1 MAEKCGLATTHLDS
15 LTPSSEDP
23 GMNPAAFSCFALI
36 YDDLCQPIPA
46 PGIVAIETAVANSSR
61 CAVPQQAPRPA
72 GDYSCGCM
80 FWGERGGGHTRQPVG
95 PSVDAAIMTTVL
107 STNRVDSR
115 SFSSR
120 NCAFRRTHTS
130 TDPIRLLCIRLALP
144 LTLSLPSRFAPGT
157 KLMVAVSPRAPW
169 FAGAFSRDCTFLG
182 CRGGVLTINRQPVG
196 PLVSTAAITTATV
209 INHVD
214 SGSFSSRCCT
224 LRRTHTSADPIRILC
239 IRLAL
244 TLTLSRPPGFASCAR
259 LMVCVLPCALW
270 VVGDFSCDCMFWDD
284 WGGGLTGQPMG
295 PQVDTANMRTVLSTN
310 HVDSR
315 SFSPRCWAFR
325 RTHPSANP
333 IRLLCI
339 RLALPL
345 TLSLPSGFVPNT
357 KLVVGASLR
366 ALGLVGDFS
375 CDCMFWD
382 DRGGGL
388 TGQPMG
394 PQVDTANMRT
404 VLSTNHV
411 DSRSFSSRC
420 WAFRRTHSSADPI
433 RLLCIRLALPLT
445 LSLPSR
451 FAPGTK
457 LMVAVSPRAPWFAG
471 AFSRDCTFLGCRGG
485 VLTINRQPVG
495 PLVSTA
501 AITTATVINHVDSG
515 SFSSRCCTLR
525 RTHTSADPIRIL
537 CIRLALTL
545 TLSRPP
551 GFASCARLMVCV
563 LPCALWVVGDFSCD
577 CMFWDD
583 WGGGLT
589 GQPMG
594 PQVDTANMRT
604 VLSTNHVDS
613 RSFSP
618 RCWAFRRTHPSANPI
633 RLLCIRLA
641 LPLTLSLPSGFVPN
655 TKLVVGASLRALGL
669 VGDFSC
675 DCMFWDDRG
684 GGLTGQPMGPQVDTA
699 NMRTVLSTNHVDSR
713 SFSSRCWAFRRT
725 HSSADPIRL
734 LCIRLALPLT
744 LSLPSG
750 FVPSTKLMVGA
761 SPRALGLVKDFSC
774 DCTFWDERGGG
785 LAPVGP
791 RVDTATI
798 RTVLSTNRVD
808 SGSFSSGCCA
818 FRRTH
823 TSADP
828 IRLLCIQLALP
839 LTLPLPLRFAPSARL
854 TVGGTPC
861 ALWLVGGF
869 SCDCMFWENSGG
881 GLTTQPVG
889 TATMT
894 TVTSTNRVDLES
906 FSSRCWT
913 FRRTHTSADPIRV
926 LCTRLALPL
935 TLSLTSRLAPRAR
948 LTVDVPTRAFWLAG
962 IFLRRKK
969 RCAGVVGTRTDW
981 VLKGEEGGMTTPLLQ
996 YVARF
1001 DGGGEI
1007 FGFGGGG
1014 YKESWSWCSLFVE
1027 YPSLFVATSG
1037 EKPALRFRPRAV
1049 VAGRGVVAVC
1059 TRISSRECV
1068 YDK

>member
-1 MAEKCGLATTHLDS
+1 MACSHPGGREGSVCSPLAFLWGTNLRLGCVALVGLYGLLVGLFGLGSVASTEPRLLGTATVQQAWRSERAELEARLLVTEQLVAGRSGLATAHLDS
-15 LTPSSEDP
+15 LAPSSEDP
-23 GMNPAAFSCFALI
+23 GMNPAAFSWFALI
-36 YDDLCQPIPA
+36 YDDLRQPMPA
-46 PGIVAIETAVANSSR
+46 PSIVAIGTAVANSSSWH
-61 CAVPQQAPRPA
+61 AVPQQAPRLA
-72 GDYSCGCM
+72 GDFSCDCM
-80 FWGERGGGHTRQPVG
+80 FRGEREGGYTRQVG
-95 PSVDAAIMTTVL
+95 PSVDTAIMTTVL

-120 NCAFRRTHTS
+120 RCAFRRTHTS

-144 LTLSLPSRFAPGT
+144 LNLFLPSRFAPGT
-157 KLMVAVSPRAPW
+157 KLMVGVSPRASWP
-169 FAGAFSRDCTFLG
+169 AGVFLRDCTFWD
-182 CRGGVLTINRQPVG
+182 CKGGVLIINRQQVG
-196 PLVSTAAITTATV
+196 PLVNTPATTTATG

-214 SGSFSSRCCT
+214 SGRFSSRCCT
-224 LRRTHTSADPIRILC
+224 FRRTHTSADPIRILC

-259 LMVCVLPCALW
+259 LMVCASPWAL
-270 VVGDFSCDCMFWDD
+270 
-284 WGGGLTGQPMG
+284 Q
-295 PQVDTANMRTVLSTN
+295 
-310 HVDSR
+310 
-315 SFSPRCWAFR
+315 
-325 RTHPSANP
+325 
-333 IRLLCI
+333 
-339 RLALPL
+339 
-345 TLSLPSGFVPNT
+345 
-357 KLVVGASLR
+357 LVV
-366 ALGLVGDFS
+366 DFS

-388 TGQPMG
+388 AGQLG
-394 PQVDTANMRT
+394 PQVDTANIRT

-420 WAFRRTHSSADPI
+420 WAFRRTHPSADPI
-433 RLLCIRLALPLT
+433 RLLDIRLALPLT
-445 LSLPSR
+445 LSLPSA
-451 FAPGTK
+451 FVPSTK
-457 LMVAVSPRAPWFAG
+457 LMVGASPRA
-471 AFSRDCTFLGCRGG
+471 LG
-485 VLTINRQPVG
+485 PVK
-495 PLVSTA
+495 
-501 AITTATVINHVDSG
+501 
-515 SFSSRCCTLR
+515 
-525 RTHTSADPIRIL
+525 
-537 CIRLALTL
+537 
-545 TLSRPP
+545 
-551 GFASCARLMVCV
+551 
-563 LPCALWVVGDFSCD
+563 DFSFD

-583 WGGGLT
+583 RGGGLA

-594 PQVDTANMRT
+594 PQVDTAN
-604 VLSTNHVDS
+604 
-613 RSFSP
+613 
-618 RCWAFRRTHPSANPI
+618 I
-633 RLLCIRLA
+633 
-641 LPLTLSLPSGFVPN
+641 
-655 TKLVVGASLRALGL
+655 
-669 VGDFSC
+669 
-675 DCMFWDDRG
+675 
-684 GGLTGQPMGPQVDTA
+684 
-699 NMRTVLSTNHVDSR
+699 RTVLSTNHVDSR

-725 HSSADPIRL
+725 HPSADPIRL
-734 LCIRLALPLT
+734 LGIRLALPLT

-774 DCTFWDERGGG
+774 DCMFWDERGGG
-785 LAPVGP
+785 LVPVDP
-791 RVDTATI
+791 RVDTATT

-808 SGSFSSGCCA
+808 SGSFGSGCCA

-828 IRLLCIQLALP
+828 IRLLCIRLALP

-861 ALWLVGGF
+861 ALWLVGDF
-869 SCDCMFWENSGG
+869 SCDCMSWEKCGG
-881 GLTTQPVG
+881 GLTTQPVS

-894 TVTSTNRVDLES
+894 TVTSANRGDLES

-935 TLSLTSRLAPRAR
+935 TLSLTSRLAPCAR
-948 LTVDVPTRAFWLAG
+948 LTVDVPTRALWLAG

-969 RCAGVVGTRTDW
+969 ICAGVVGTRTDW

-1014 YKESWSWCSLFVE
+1014 YKESWPWCSLFVGF
-1027 YPSLFVATSG
+1027 PSLFVAPSG

-1059 TRISSRECV
+1059 TRISSQEHV

>member
-1 MAEKCGLATTHLDS
+1 MACSHPGGREGSVCSPLAFLWGTNLRLGCVALVGLYGLLVGLFGLGSVASTEPRLLGTATVQQAWRSERAELEARLLVTEQLVAGKSGLATAHLDS
-15 LTPSSEDP
+15 LAPSSEDP
-23 GMNPAAFSCFALI
+23 GMNPAAFSWFALI
-36 YDDLCQPIPA
+36 YDDLRQPMPA
-46 PGIVAIETAVANSSR
+46 PSIVAIGTAVANSSSWH
-61 CAVPQQAPRPA
+61 AVPQQAPRLA
-72 GDYSCGCM
+72 GDFSCDCM
-80 FWGERGGGHTRQPVG
+80 LRGEREGGYTRQVG
-95 PSVDAAIMTTVL
+95 PSVDTAIMTTVL

-120 NCAFRRTHTS
+120 RCAFRRTHTS

-144 LTLSLPSRFAPGT
+144 LNLFLPSRFAPGT
-157 KLMVAVSPRAPW
+157 KLMVGVSPRASWP
-169 FAGAFSRDCTFLG
+169 AGFFLRDCTFWD
-182 CRGGVLTINRQPVG
+182 CKGGVLIINRQRVG
-196 PLVSTAAITTATV
+196 PLVNTPATTTATG

-214 SGSFSSRCCT
+214 SGRFSSRCCT
-224 LRRTHTSADPIRILC
+224 FRRTHTSADPIRILC

-259 LMVCVLPCALW
+259 LMVCASPWAL
-270 VVGDFSCDCMFWDD
+270 
-284 WGGGLTGQPMG
+284 Q
-295 PQVDTANMRTVLSTN
+295 
-310 HVDSR
+310 
-315 SFSPRCWAFR
+315 
-325 RTHPSANP
+325 
-333 IRLLCI
+333 
-339 RLALPL
+339 
-345 TLSLPSGFVPNT
+345 
-357 KLVVGASLR
+357 LVV
-366 ALGLVGDFS
+366 DFS

-388 TGQPMG
+388 AGQLG
-394 PQVDTANMRT
+394 PQVDTANIRT

-420 WAFRRTHSSADPI
+420 WAFRRTHPSADPI
-433 RLLCIRLALPLT
+433 RLL
-445 LSLPSR
+445 
-451 FAPGTK
+451 
-457 LMVAVSPRAPWFAG
+457 
-471 AFSRDCTFLGCRGG
+471 D
-485 VLTINRQPVG
+485 
-495 PLVSTA
+495 
-501 AITTATVINHVDSG
+501 
-515 SFSSRCCTLR
+515 
-525 RTHTSADPIRIL
+525 
-537 CIRLALTL
+537 
-545 TLSRPP
+545 
-551 GFASCARLMVCV
+551 
-563 LPCALWVVGDFSCD
+563 
-577 CMFWDD
+577 
-583 WGGGLT
+583 
-589 GQPMG
+589 
-594 PQVDTANMRT
+594 
-604 VLSTNHVDS
+604 
-613 RSFSP
+613 
-618 RCWAFRRTHPSANPI
+618 
-633 RLLCIRLA
+633 IRLA
-641 LPLTLSLPSGFVPN
+641 LPLTLSLPSGFVPS
-655 TKLVVGASLRALGL
+655 TKLMVGASPRALGP
-669 VGDFSC
+669 VKDFSF

-684 GGLTGQPMGPQVDTA
+684 GGLAGQPMGPQVDTA
-699 NMRTVLSTNHVDSR
+699 NIRTVLSTNHVDSR

-725 HSSADPIRL
+725 HPSADPIRL
-734 LCIRLALPLT
+734 LGIRLALPLT

-774 DCTFWDERGGG
+774 DCMFWDERGGG
-785 LAPVGP
+785 LVPVDP
-791 RVDTATI
+791 RVDTATT

-808 SGSFSSGCCA
+808 SGSFGSGCCA

-828 IRLLCIQLALP
+828 IRLLCIRQALP

-869 SCDCMFWENSGG
+869 SCDCMSWENSGG
-881 GLTTQPVG
+881 GLTTQPVS

-894 TVTSTNRVDLES
+894 TVTSANRGDLES

-935 TLSLTSRLAPRAR
+935 TLSLTSRLAPCAR
-948 LTVDVPTRAFWLAG
+948 LTVDVPIRALWLAG

-1014 YKESWSWCSLFVE
+1014 YKESWPWCSLFVGF
-1027 YPSLFVATSG
+1027 PSLFVAPSG

-1049 VAGRGVVAVC
+1049 VAGRGVVAVY
-1059 TRISSRECV
+1059 TRISSQEHV

>member
-1 MAEKCGLATTHLDS
+1 MACSHPGGREGSVCSPLAFLWGTNLRLGCVALVGLYGLLVGLFGLGSVASTEPRLLGTATVQQAWRSERAELEARLLVTEQLVEGRSGLATAHLDS
-15 LTPSSEDP
+15 LAPSSEDP
-23 GMNPAAFSCFALI
+23 GMNPAAFSWFALI
-36 YDDLCQPIPA
+36 YDDLRQPMPA
-46 PGIVAIETAVANSSR
+46 PSIVAIGTAVANSSSWH
-61 CAVPQQAPRPA
+61 AVPQQAPRLA
-72 GDYSCGCM
+72 GDFSCDCM
-80 FWGERGGGHTRQPVG
+80 FRGEREGGYTRQVG
-95 PSVDAAIMTTVL
+95 PSVDTAIMTTVL

-120 NCAFRRTHTS
+120 RCAFRRTHTS

-144 LTLSLPSRFAPGT
+144 LNLFLPSRFAPGT
-157 KLMVAVSPRAPW
+157 KLMVGVSPRASWP
-169 FAGAFSRDCTFLG
+169 AGFFLRDCTFWD
-182 CRGGVLTINRQPVG
+182 CKGGVLIINRQQVG
-196 PLVSTAAITTATV
+196 PLMNTPATTTATG

-214 SGSFSSRCCT
+214 SGRFSSRCCT
-224 LRRTHTSADPIRILC
+224 FRRTHTSADPIRILC

-259 LMVCVLPCALW
+259 LMVCASPWAL
-270 VVGDFSCDCMFWDD
+270 
-284 WGGGLTGQPMG
+284 Q
-295 PQVDTANMRTVLSTN
+295 
-310 HVDSR
+310 
-315 SFSPRCWAFR
+315 
-325 RTHPSANP
+325 
-333 IRLLCI
+333 
-339 RLALPL
+339 
-345 TLSLPSGFVPNT
+345 
-357 KLVVGASLR
+357 LVV
-366 ALGLVGDFS
+366 DFS

-388 TGQPMG
+388 AGQLG
-394 PQVDTANMRT
+394 PQVDTANIRT

-420 WAFRRTHSSADPI
+420 WAFRRTHPSADPI
-433 RLLCIRLALPLT
+433 RLL
-445 LSLPSR
+445 
-451 FAPGTK
+451 
-457 LMVAVSPRAPWFAG
+457 
-471 AFSRDCTFLGCRGG
+471 D
-485 VLTINRQPVG
+485 
-495 PLVSTA
+495 
-501 AITTATVINHVDSG
+501 
-515 SFSSRCCTLR
+515 
-525 RTHTSADPIRIL
+525 
-537 CIRLALTL
+537 
-545 TLSRPP
+545 
-551 GFASCARLMVCV
+551 
-563 LPCALWVVGDFSCD
+563 
-577 CMFWDD
+577 
-583 WGGGLT
+583 
-589 GQPMG
+589 
-594 PQVDTANMRT
+594 
-604 VLSTNHVDS
+604 
-613 RSFSP
+613 
-618 RCWAFRRTHPSANPI
+618 
-633 RLLCIRLA
+633 IRLA
-641 LPLTLSLPSGFVPN
+641 LPLTLSLPSGFVPS
-655 TKLVVGASLRALGL
+655 TKLMVGASPRALGP
-669 VGDFSC
+669 VKDFSF

-684 GGLTGQPMGPQVDTA
+684 GGLAGQPMGPQVDTA
-699 NMRTVLSTNHVDSR
+699 NIRTVLSTNHVDSR

-725 HSSADPIRL
+725 HPSADPIRL
-734 LCIRLALPLT
+734 LGIRLALPLT

-774 DCTFWDERGGG
+774 DCMFWDERGGG
-785 LAPVGP
+785 LVPVDP
-791 RVDTATI
+791 RVDTATT

-808 SGSFSSGCCA
+808 SGSFGSGCCA

-828 IRLLCIQLALP
+828 IRLLCIRLALP

-861 ALWLVGGF
+861 ALWLVGDF
-869 SCDCMFWENSGG
+869 SCDCMSWENSGG
-881 GLTTQPVG
+881 GLTTQPVS

-894 TVTSTNRVDLES
+894 TVTSANRGDLES

-935 TLSLTSRLAPRAR
+935 TLSLTSRLAPCAR
-948 LTVDVPTRAFWLAG
+948 LTVDVPTRALWLAG

-1014 YKESWSWCSLFVE
+1014 YKESWPWCSLFVGF
-1027 YPSLFVATSG
+1027 PSLFVAPSG

-1059 TRISSRECV
+1059 TRISSQEHV